1 MYIRVGTFYTNIIQI
16 LNFYLRK
23 YIEFFKVFTFSEI
36 FWRIYLKTFEHTFS
50 EIFWRIYQKTF
61 GHTFPEIFWRI
72 YQKTFG
78 HTFSE
83 NFWAY
88 IFGNILKNL
97 SENFWAALRAAQN
110 FSEIRIFSKTILLT
124 FLPNRYRYF
133 TPVMNSYV
141 LAFKNGPKLWECNFP
156 WFFYF
161 QKKRCLQTQIQQ
173 TKIAVT
179 KIELSF

>member
-1 MYIRVGTFYTNIIQI
+1 MCRGD
-16 LNFYLRK
+16 
-23 YIEFFKVFTFSEI
+23 FFLKNNKHADPNKAVQGE
-36 FWRIYLKTFEHTFS
+36 IYLKTFEHTFS

-61 GHTFPEIFWRI
+61 GHTFSEIFWRI

-133 TPVMNSYV
+133 TPGRVQSR
-141 LAFKNGPKLWECNFP
+141 LDILRI
-156 WFFYF
+156 F
-161 QKKRCLQTQIQQ
+161 QH
-173 TKIAVT
+173 VVD
-179 KIELSF
+179 LSRPPDQPQ